1 MIGTTI
7 DKTSTRMSEPTLIL
21 AISNGAGHMRAAEAI
36 SEAIDAGGG
45 AAVVVDVADY
55 MSKTAR
61 FTHVTAYL
69 WLVKNAP
76 RVWDRI
82 DRYQKKQTRTSPDWY
97 YRRGCRRLI
106 QLVRELRPKAIVAT
120 EVGCCEIAALIK
132 RDLKLAAPL
141 VAVNVNY
148 DADQAWVQPEVD
160 LYGVAT
166 EQVRAELIDFGA
178 PHDRIAVWGVPM
190 SPGFA
195 TLKRDCARAD
205 VCRWLKL
212 EPDHGLVLISGGGE
226 GIGPIEAI
234 TRRLMQLESK
244 PQIIVVTGKNLRLQ
258 RSVEN
263 LSSKNGHRVRV
274 LGWTNR
280 IAELMR
286 ASDVMISKLGNT
298 FDEAIVAELPIVAL
312 PPPPG
317 SEQVQYKL
325 LDEWGV
331 GSAVGTVDE
340 LADTVTRLLGHPA
353 ELEAMRERAR
363 GRRLIGAADRFAHWL
378 KIQGDVAQGRPEVP
392 AASALVVNSNAEL
405 LHLQHIEARSQ

>member
-1 MIGTTI
+1 MIGKTI
-7 DKTSTRMSEPTLIL
+7 DKTFTRMSEPSLIL
-21 AISNGAGHMRAAEAI
+21 AISNGAGHIRAAEAI
-36 SEAIDAGGG
+36 SEAIRAGGG
-45 AAVVVDVADY
+45 SAVVVDVADY
-55 MSKTAR
+55 MSATAR

-76 RVWDRI
+76 RLWDRI
-82 DRYQKKQTRTSPDWY
+82 DRYQKQRRRTSPDWY

-106 QLVRELRPKAIVAT
+106 QLVRELRPKAMVAT

-132 RDLKLAAPL
+132 RDLKLHVPL

-148 DADQAWVQPEVD
+148 DADHAWVQPEVD

-190 SPGFA
+190 SSGFA
-195 TLKRDCARAD
+195 TLERDCARAD
-205 VCRWLKL
+205 VCRWLDL
-212 EPDHGLVLISGGGE
+212 DPNEGLVLISGGGE
-226 GIGPIEAI
+226 GIGPIKKV
-234 TRRLMQLESK
+234 TMRLMQLESG
-244 PQIIVVTGKNLRLQ
+244 PQIIVVTGKNKRLQ

-263 LSSKNGHRVRV
+263 LINKIGTRVRV

-286 ASDVMISKLGNT
+286 ASDVMVSKLGNT

-312 PPPPG
+312 EPPPG
-317 SEQVQYKL
+317 SERVQYKL

-331 GSAVGTVDE
+331 GSAVRTVDE
-340 LADTVTRLLGHPA
+340 MADTIGRLLQHSA

-363 GRRLIGAADRFAHWL
+363 GRRLIGAADRVAHWL
-378 KIQGDVAQGRPEVP
+378 KIKCDVSQGLRELSAT
-392 AASALVVNSNAEL
+392 SALVVNG
-405 LHLQHIEARSQ
+405 

>member
-1 MIGTTI
+1 MIEITI
-7 DKTSTRMSEPTLIL
+7 DKTTTRMSAPTLIL
-21 AISNGAGHMRAAEAI
+21 AISNGAGHIRAAEAI
-36 SEAIDAGGG
+36 SEAIGAAGGS
-45 AAVVVDVADY
+45 AIVVDVADY
-55 MSKTAR
+55 MSRTAR

-76 RVWDRI
+76 RLWNRI

-106 QLVRELRPKAIVAT
+106 QLVRELRPMAIVAT

-132 RDLKLAAPL
+132 RDLKLDVPL

-148 DADQAWVQPEVD
+148 DADHAWVQPEVD

-166 EQVRAELIDFGA
+166 ERVRAELINLGA

-190 SPGFA
+190 SAGFA
-195 TLKRDCARAD
+195 KLERDRARAD

-212 EPDHGLVLISGGGE
+212 DPGKGLVLISGGGE
-226 GIGPIEAI
+226 GIGPIEKV
-234 TRRLMQLESK
+234 TLRLMQLEST
-244 PQIIVVTGKNLRLQ
+244 PQIIVVTGKNQRLQ
-258 RSVEN
+258 SSVEKLLN
-263 LSSKNGHRVRV
+263 KNGHRVRV

-286 ASDVMISKLGNT
+286 ASDVMVSKLGNT

-312 PPPPG
+312 EPPPG
-317 SEQVQYKL
+317 SERVQYQL

-331 GSAVGTVDE
+331 GSAVRSVDE
-340 LADTVTRLLGHPA
+340 MAATIARLLGPSA

-363 GRRLIGAADRFAHWL
+363 GRRLIGAGDRFAHWL
-378 KIQGDVAQGRPEVP
+378 KIKCDVYQGLPELS
-392 AASALVVNSNAEL
+392 AASALVVNG
-405 LHLQHIEARSQ
+405 